1 MALIPISYILE
12 SCFLLHILN
21 TQIPYVQNK
30 RMSTV
35 CFLHN
40 NAILQHNLHY
50 KPDHF
55 HIRGLLE
62 KYPTFF
68 FYANT

>member
-1 MALIPISYILE
+1 
-12 SCFLLHILN
+12 
-21 TQIPYVQNK
+21 
-30 RMSTV
+30 MSTV